1 MSSATSTLPAPWYR
15 QFWPWFLIALP
26 LLSVVAGL
34 ILLGFA
40 LDSRDSLVR
49 DDYYKEG
56 MMINQSIRRDQAAA
70 AARLSASIELSADA
84 RELLVVLEGELTDWP
99 SALTLELDHPTLAEQ
114 DQRFTLA
121 QVAPRHYRTLLERPP
136 HGRFH
141 LSVAPATL
149 DRGDWRL
156 KGEAELPRPVE
167 LRAAFKPG

>member
-1 MSSATSTLPAPWYR
+1 MSSVTSAPPAPWYR

-34 ILLGFA
+34 TLLGFA

-70 AARLSASIELSADA
+70 AARLAAKIELSDDA
-84 RELLVVLEGELTDWP
+84 RELRVVVSGELTDWP

-114 DQRFTLA
+114 DQHFTLV
-121 QVAPRHYRTLLERPP
+121 QVAPHHYRTLLDRPP
-136 HGRFH
+136 RGRFH
-141 LSVAPATL
+141 LLVAPATPGT
-149 DRGDWRL
+149 GDWRL
-156 KGEAELPRPVE
+156 KGEGELPGPVQ

>member
-70 AARLSASIELSADA
+70 AARLSARIELSADA

-99 SALTLELDHPTLAEQ
+99 SE
-114 DQRFTLA
+114 FTL
-121 QVAPRHYRTLLERPP
+121 QDHQKRVNSPT
-136 HGRFH
+136 GRVH
-141 LSVAPATL
+141 
-149 DRGDWRL
+149 
-156 KGEAELPRPVE
+156 
-167 LRAAFKPG
+167 